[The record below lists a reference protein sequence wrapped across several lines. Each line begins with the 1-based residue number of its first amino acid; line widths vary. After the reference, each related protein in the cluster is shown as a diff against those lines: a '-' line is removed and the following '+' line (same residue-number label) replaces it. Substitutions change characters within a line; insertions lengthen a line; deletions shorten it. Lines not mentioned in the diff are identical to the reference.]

1 MRLLVSVRNAVEAAA
16 AVAGG
21 AHIIDAK
28 EPLNGALGQVSP
40 GVLASIAVAVGSR
53 RPVSAALGEI
63 GRNDTARDDIACGA
77 EAAARAG
84 AAFVKIGFAGMRGQ
98 PRLTAD
104 VRAAAAAAGPAALIL
119 VAYADHERAGA
130 PSPEELIAL
139 ADLTNAAGVLIDTY
153 DKNSASLTALM
164 PASALRTFVTRVH
177 ATGALVAMAGRL
189 TAEDIEIVH
198 EAGADIVG
206 IRGAACEGGRCGIV
220 TAGRVGALRTRID
233 QAVNAAVGPVA

>member
-40 GVLASIAVAVGSR
+40 GALASIAVAVGSR

-63 GRNDTARDDIACGA
+63 GRDDIACGA

-98 PRLTAD
+98 PQLAAE
-104 VRAAAAAAGPAALIL
+104 VCAAAAAAGPAALIL